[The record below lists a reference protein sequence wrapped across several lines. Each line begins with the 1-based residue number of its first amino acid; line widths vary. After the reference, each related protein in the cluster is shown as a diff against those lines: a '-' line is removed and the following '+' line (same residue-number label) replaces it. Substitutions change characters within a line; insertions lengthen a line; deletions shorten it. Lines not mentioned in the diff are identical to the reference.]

1 MVYEYEKRLRH
12 PATTTAPTNVTVT
25 FLLDKLK
32 GIVRTRAAIYLLLLQ
47 REHPTQRIHDQSRA
61 TPKTAATAATK
72 PLLTPDPTAAF
83 FVELGEEP
91 LLLLEDEPLPEAGAV
106 AEGAAEAK
114 APTPE
119 RAGLG

>member
-1 MVYEYEKRLRH
+1 MDRPH
-12 PATTTAPTNVTVT
+12 PCCDLSTAIAERKSDT
-25 FLLDKLK
+25 
-32 GIVRTRAAIYLLLLQ
+32 
-47 REHPTQRIHDQSRA
+47 RIHDQSRA
-61 TPKTAATAATK
+61 TPNTAATAATK

-91 LLLLEDEPLPEAGAV
+91 EPVLEDEPLPEAGAV